1 MFDIDNNKMV
11 VETLISYMKEN
22 REAKGVLMATLLK
35 TQEMIGYIPN
45 EIVSLIDEV
54 LGVPAS
60 RIDNVIQYYSYLND
74 KKVDY
79 VEKASEYVSSIN
91 KKYKITDIEKIKNIN
106 ISSLSEFKDIDN
118 YIANG
123 GFQALAR
130 ALSQYSTNVVQT
142 IKESGFKGR
151 GDGGFVAGIKWEFV
165 ANIVELNNKGVICN
179 ADINNNVLDE
189 KIIKDNPFKLIEGI
203 IIAGYSVGAS
213 KGYIYTSFT
222 KEIEKAVKD
231 AYSAG
236 ILGEKVLGKDFAFDI
251 EVRFSDDNFISP
263 REVETDEFI
272 ERDLNIHRDKK
283 YNDRSFGVNGKPL
296 EYYITEKCI
305 GCTKCAKNCPVSCIE
320 SAPKTRHIIDPNIC
334 IKCGNCMSVCP
345 VAAIIYTNL
354 VANVETLVN
363 IPDVLNIGAEEYK
376 AIGAEKNP
384 GMKIISLE
392 GDVNKPGIMEV
403 PTNLSIKDIIESYSG
418 GVIGDLKGVRI
429 GGPIGPILT
438 VDKLEKPIDLDTSLK
453 YGLISGVLEGV
464 SIYVIAGQT
473 SMMELAKE
481 SMDYAVKESCGKCV
495 PCREGTKR
503 TAELLDKM
511 SNNEKN
517 EENLEKLAKL
527 ADLMETSSLCSLGQL
542 APSTISSIL
551 NNFKE
556 LL

>member
-1 MFDIDNNKMV
+1 MFDIDNNKII
-11 VETLISYMKEN
+11 VEALISYMKEN
-22 REAKGVLMATLLK
+22 REAKGVLMATLFK

-45 EIVSLIDEV
+45 EIVLLIDEV

-60 RIDNVIQYYSYLND
+60 RIDSIIQYYAYLTDN
-74 KKVDY
+74 KVDY
-79 VEKASEYVSSIN
+79 VEKTSEYVSSVN
-91 KKYKITDIEKIKNIN
+91 KNYKIADIEKVKEIN
-106 ISSLSEFKDIDN
+106 IPSLSEFRDIDN

-123 GFQALAR
+123 GFQALAK
-130 ALSQYSTNVVQT
+130 ALGQYSTNVVQT

-189 KIIKDNPFKLIEGI
+189 KIIKENPFKLIEGI

-213 KGYIYTSFT
+213 KGYIYTRFT
-222 KEIEKAVKD
+222 KDIEKAVID

-263 REVETDEFI
+263 REVETNEFI
-272 ERDLNIHRDKK
+272 ERDLNTHRDKK
-283 YNDRSFGVNGKPL
+283 YNDRSFGINGKPI

-320 SAPKTRHIIDPNIC
+320 SAPKTRHIIDPNLC

-376 AIGAEKNP
+376 AIGTEKNP

-392 GDVNKPGIMEV
+392 GDVKTAGIIEI
-403 PTNLSIKDIIESYSG
+403 PTNLSIKDVIETYSG
-418 GVIGDLKGVRI
+418 GTIGELKGVRI

-438 VDKLEKPIDLDTSLK
+438 ADKLEKPIDLDTSLK
-453 YGLISGVLEGV
+453 YGLISGVLEGI
-464 SIYVIAGQT
+464 SIYVIADQT
-473 SMMELAKE
+473 PMMDLAKE
-481 SMDYAVKESCGKCV
+481 SMAYAVQESCGKCV

-503 TAELLDKM
+503 AAELLEKM
-511 SNNEKN
+511 SASDKN
-517 EENLEKLAKL
+517 EGDYEKLAQL

-542 APSTISSIL
+542 APSTINSIL
-551 NNFKE
+551 NNFKD

>member
-1 MFDIDNNKMV
+1 MFDIDNNKIV
-11 VETLISYMKEN
+11 VETLISYMNEN

-45 EIVSLIDEV
+45 DIVLLIDEI

-60 RIDNVIQYYSYLND
+60 RIDNVIQYYSYLTD
-74 KKVDY
+74 KPVDY
-79 VEKASEYVSSIN
+79 VEKTSEYLSDVN
-91 KKYKITDIEKIKNIN
+91 KKYKTTDLGNAMEIN
-106 ISSLSEFKDIDN
+106 IPSLGEFRDIKD

-123 GFQALAR
+123 GFQALAK
-130 ALSQYSTNVVQT
+130 ALDQYSTNVVQI
-142 IKESGFKGR
+142 IKDSGFKGR
-151 GDGGFVAGIKWEFV
+151 GDGGFVAGIKWELV

-179 ADINNNVLDE
+179 ADINNNILDE
-189 KIIKDNPFKLIEGI
+189 KIIKDNPFKLIEGMI
-203 IIAGYSVGAS
+203 ISGYSVGTS

-231 AYSAG
+231 AYNAG
-236 ILGEKVLGKDFAFDI
+236 ILGDKVLGKDFAFDI

-263 REVETDEFI
+263 REVETDEYI

-283 YNDRSFGVNGKPL
+283 YNDRSFGVNGKPI

-320 SAPKTRHIIDPNIC
+320 SAPKTRHIIDPSIC

-345 VAAIIYTNL
+345 VAAIVYTNL

-363 IPDVLNIGAEEYK
+363 IPDVLNIGVEEYK

-384 GMKIISLE
+384 GMKIISLV
-392 GDVNKPGIMEV
+392 GDINKPGIIEV
-403 PTNLSIKDIIESYSG
+403 PTNLTIKDIIENYSG
-418 GVIGDLKGVRI
+418 GIIGDLKGVRI

-438 VDKLEKPIDLDTSLK
+438 VDKLEKPVDLDTSSK

-464 SIYVIAGQT
+464 SIYVVAGKT
-473 SMMELAKE
+473 SMMDLAKE
-481 SMDYAVKESCGKCV
+481 SMTYAVQESCGKCV

-503 TAELLDKM
+503 AAELLEKI
-511 SNNEKN
+511 SVSKNNEAN
-517 EENLEKLAKL
+517 YEQLTKL

-542 APSTISSIL
+542 APSTITSIL
-551 NNFKE
+551 NNFKD

>member
-1 MFDIDNNKMV
+1 MFDIDNNKIV
-11 VETLISYMKEN
+11 VENLVSYMNEN

-45 EIVSLIDEV
+45 EIVLLIDDV

-60 RIDNVIQYYSYLND
+60 RIDSVINFYSFLTDYP
-74 KKVDY
+74 VAY
-79 VEKASEYVSSIN
+79 VEKTEAYKSTIN
-91 KKYKITDIEKIKNIN
+91 KKYSVSRLEEVKEIN
-106 ISSLSEFKDIDN
+106 IPSLGKFSNIED
-118 YIANG
+118 YISNG
-123 GFQALAR
+123 GFQALAK
-130 ALSQYSTNVVQT
+130 ALAQYSTNVVQT
-142 IKESGFKGR
+142 VKESGFKGR

-165 ANIVELNNKGVICN
+165 ANIIELNNKGVICN
-179 ADINNNVLDE
+179 ADIINNVLDE
-189 KIIKDNPFKLIEGI
+189 KIIKDNPFKLIEGMI
-203 IIAGYSVGAS
+203 ISGYSVGAS

-222 KEIEKAVKD
+222 KDIEKAVKD

-236 ILGEKVLGKDFAFDI
+236 ILGDKVLGKDFAFDI
-251 EVRFSDDNFISP
+251 EVRFSNDNFISP
-263 REVETDEFI
+263 REVETNEFI

-320 SAPKTRHIIDPNIC
+320 SAPKVKHIIDPNIC
-334 IKCGNCMSVCP
+334 IKCGICMSVCP

-363 IPDVLNIGAEEYK
+363 IPDILNLGVEAYK
-376 AIGAEKNP
+376 SIGAEKNP

-392 GDVNKPGIMEV
+392 GDVKTNGIIEV
-403 PTNLSIKDIIESYSG
+403 PTNMSIKDIIESYSG
-418 GVIGDLKGVRI
+418 GTIGDLQGVRI

-438 VDKLEKPIDLDTSLK
+438 VDKLGKPVDLDTPLK
-453 YGLISGVLEGV
+453 YGLISGVMEGV
-464 SIYVIAGQT
+464 SIYVVAGQT
-473 SMMELAKE
+473 SMLDLAKE
-481 SMDYAVKESCGKCV
+481 SMAYAVQESCGKCV

-503 TAELLDKM
+503 AAELLEKM
-511 SNNEKN
+511 SNSDKN
-517 EENLEKLAKL
+517 EVDYEKLAKL

-542 APSTISSIL
+542 APLTLNSIL
-551 NNFKE
+551 TNYKD

>member
-1 MFDIDNNKMV
+1 MFDIDNNKMI

-45 EIVSLIDEV
+45 DIVLLIDDI

-60 RIDNVIQYYSYLND
+60 RIDNVIQYYSYLTD
-74 KKVDY
+74 KPVDY
-79 VEKASEYVSSIN
+79 IEKANEYISDIDTTYKTADLVKVKEINIPSIGEFRDIKDYVS
-91 KKYKITDIEKIKNIN
+91 
-106 ISSLSEFKDIDN
+106 
-118 YIANG
+118 NG
-123 GFQALAR
+123 GFQALAK
-130 ALSQYSTNVVQT
+130 ALDQYSTNVVQI
-142 IKESGFKGR
+142 IKDSGFKGR
-151 GDGGFVAGIKWEFV
+151 GDGGFVAGTKWELV

-179 ADINNNVLDE
+179 ADINNNILDK
-189 KIIKDNPFKLIEGI
+189 KIIKDNPFKLIEGMI
-203 IIAGYSVGAS
+203 ISGYSVGTS

-231 AYSAG
+231 SYKAG

-283 YNDRSFGVNGKPL
+283 YNDRSFGVNGKPI

-320 SAPKTRHIIDPNIC
+320 SAPKTRHIIDPSLC

-363 IPDVLNIGAEEYK
+363 IPDILNLGVEEFK
-376 AIGAEKNP
+376 SIGAEKNP
-384 GMKIISLE
+384 GMKIISLV
-392 GDVNKPGIMEV
+392 GDINKPGIIEV
-403 PTNLSIKDIIESYSG
+403 PTNLSIKDIVENYSG

-438 VDKLEKPIDLDTSLK
+438 VDKLEKPVDLDTSSK
-453 YGLISGVLEGV
+453 YGLISGVLEGT
-464 SIYVIAGQT
+464 SIYVVAGKT

-481 SMDYAVKESCGKCV
+481 SMAYAVQKSCGKCV

-503 TAELLDKM
+503 ASELLDTISADNK
-511 SNNEKN
+511 SD
-517 EENLEKLAKL
+517 ENMEKLAKL

-542 APSTISSIL
+542 APSTINSIL

>member
-11 VETLISYMKEN
+11 VETLVSYMKEN

-45 EIVSLIDEV
+45 DIVLLIDDI

-60 RIDNVIQYYSYLND
+60 RIDNVIQYYSYLTD
-74 KKVDY
+74 KPVDY
-79 VEKASEYVSSIN
+79 VEKINDYVSSIDT
-91 KKYKITDIEKIKNIN
+91 KFKATDLEKIKEIN
-106 ISSLSEFKDIDN
+106 IPSLGECKDIKD
-118 YIANG
+118 YIKIG
-123 GFQALAR
+123 GFQALSK
-130 ALSQYSTNVVQT
+130 ALNQYSTNVVQI
-142 IKESGFKGR
+142 IKDSGFKGR
-151 GDGGFVAGIKWEFV
+151 GDGGFVAGTKWELV
-165 ANIVELNNKGVICN
+165 ANIVDLNNKGVICN
-179 ADINNNVLDE
+179 ADINNNVLDK
-189 KIIKDNPFKLIEGI
+189 KIIIDNPFKLIEGMI
-203 IIAGYSVGAS
+203 ISGYSVGTS
-213 KGYIYTSFT
+213 KGYIYTSYT
-222 KEIEKAVKD
+222 QEIEKAVKD
-231 AYSAG
+231 SYNAG

-283 YNDRSFGVNGKPL
+283 YNDRSFGVSGKPI

-320 SAPKTRHIIDPNIC
+320 SAPKTRHIIDPRLC

-363 IPDVLNIGAEEYK
+363 IPDIINLGVEEFKSIGS
-376 AIGAEKNP
+376 EKNP
-384 GMKIISLE
+384 GMKIISLI
-392 GDVNKPGIMEV
+392 GDINNPGIIEV
-403 PTNLSIKDIIESYSG
+403 PTSLSIKDIIENYSG

-438 VDKLEKPIDLDTSLK
+438 SDKLEKPVDLDTSSK
-453 YGLISGVLEGV
+453 YGLISGVLEGT
-464 SIYVIAGQT
+464 SIYVVAGKT
-473 SMMELAKE
+473 SMMDLAKE
-481 SMDYAVKESCGKCV
+481 SMAYAVKESCGKCV

-503 TAELLDKM
+503 AAELLDKI
-511 SNNEKN
+511 SADNRTDD
-517 EENLEKLAKL
+517 NLDKLAKL

-542 APSTISSIL
+542 APSTINSIL

>member
-1 MFDIDNNKMV
+1 
-11 VETLISYMKEN
+11 
-22 REAKGVLMATLLK
+22 
-35 TQEMIGYIPN
+35 
-45 EIVSLIDEV
+45 
-54 LGVPAS
+54 
-60 RIDNVIQYYSYLND
+60 
-74 KKVDY
+74 
-79 VEKASEYVSSIN
+79 
-91 KKYKITDIEKIKNIN
+91 
-106 ISSLSEFKDIDN
+106 
-118 YIANG
+118 
-123 GFQALAR
+123 
-130 ALSQYSTNVVQT
+130 
-142 IKESGFKGR
+142 
-151 GDGGFVAGIKWEFV
+151 
-165 ANIVELNNKGVICN
+165 
-179 ADINNNVLDE
+179 
-189 KIIKDNPFKLIEGI
+189 
-203 IIAGYSVGAS
+203 
-213 KGYIYTSFT
+213 
-222 KEIEKAVKD
+222 
-231 AYSAG
+231 
-236 ILGEKVLGKDFAFDI
+236 
-251 EVRFSDDNFISP
+251 
-263 REVETDEFI
+263 
-272 ERDLNIHRDKK
+272 
-283 YNDRSFGVNGKPL
+283 
-296 EYYITEKCI
+296 
-305 GCTKCAKNCPVSCIE
+305 
-320 SAPKTRHIIDPNIC
+320 
-334 IKCGNCMSVCP
+334 MSVCP

>member
-45 EIVSLIDEV
+45 EIVSLIDEI

-91 KKYKITDIEKIKNIN
+91 KKYKINDIEKIKDIN

-130 ALSQYSTNVVQT
+130 ALGQYSTNVVQT

-320 SAPKTRHIIDPNIC
+320 SAPKTRHIIDPNLC

-418 GVIGDLKGVRI
+418 GIIGDLKGVRI

-438 VDKLEKPIDLDTSLK
+438 VDKLEKPIDLDTSSK

-517 EENLEKLAKL
+517 EENFEKLAKL